1 MYLYFYLSDEH
12 PYRHNNMMQRKNKYK
27 KKMCFVEGLVNK
39 SAAAFVTLPALER
52 PYRLRCLP
60 YFMLLGFA
68 KCGSTDFQF
77 RAVKNKYMVKGF
89 TKEYYWW
96 ETYRFTANASLSDY
110 SDILDSSLKDLLA
123 LSDATAAQPHYPGV
137 TGEMTTI
144 TLNSMPHWRNDP
156 RNAGLNEPRYLT
168 PHDIKPVLPSVKFIV
183 LMRNPVS
190 RLYSHYNMW
199 SPYRGFK
206 VGPQDFHT
214 RVVPSLQW
222 WRNCTAILPERNCLY
237 GSPPEVKPVEWEL
250 SSWWQKEYNHS
261 GEFRSGMYALFLKD
275 WLDVFPRQQ
284 FLFLRTED
292 YGADKLGTLNDQVY
306 PFLNIPK
313 VDGKDRERIE
323 TMKNVFQ
330 QKYEPMFNETRE
342 ILTAFYQPFNEKL
355 AKLLGDDKWLWK
367 NS

>member
-1 MYLYFYLSDEH
+1 MGRS
-12 PYRHNNMMQRKNKYK
+12 
-27 KKMCFVEGLVNK
+27 V
-39 SAAAFVTLPALER
+39 
-52 PYRLRCLP
+52 
-60 YFMLLGFA
+60 
-68 KCGSTDFQF
+68 
-77 RAVKNKYMVKGF
+77 
-89 TKEYYWW
+89 
-96 ETYRFTANASLSDY
+96 
-110 SDILDSSLKDLLA
+110 LA
-123 LSDATAAQPHYPGV
+123 G
-137 TGEMTTI
+137 
-144 TLNSMPHWRNDP
+144 
-156 RNAGLNEPRYLT
+156 
-168 PHDIKPVLPSVKFIV
+168 PS
-183 LMRNPVS
+183 
-190 RLYSHYNMW
+190 Y
-199 SPYRGFK
+199 
-206 VGPQDFHT
+206 
-214 RVVPSLQW
+214 
-222 WRNCTAILPERNCLY
+222 
-237 GSPPEVKPVEWEL
+237 EWEL